1 MLPSLELQ
9 LLAAL
14 ASLPSSFWTMSTACE
29 ASRIRAAAEGAR
41 LPASGEAACPP
52 AGDKT
57 ACASDEAAP
66 ARLLGREKYIFFF
79 LHAGPT
85 CHRDE
90 GKFGVVPNIFPD
102 LRSTL

>member
-1 MLPSLELQ
+1 MLPSPELQ

-29 ASRIRAAAEGAR
+29 ASRIRAAAEGAH

-66 ARLLGREKYIFFF
+66 ARLLGREKYIFSSYMWV
-79 LHAGPT
+79 LHVIEMKGNLELYQT
-85 CHRDE
+85 FSR
-90 GKFGVVPNIFPD
+90 I
-102 LRSTL
+102 